1 MQDKERKPNLSMLL
15 AIKGLQPLE
24 ANSYSEVI
32 DEKDGTVFIRRVYF
46 YNDDWCR
53 VFQVKRS
60 DVPESAY
67 VPDRTT
73 PVSLAEINS
82 LIYETYEKTSSK
94 RVYSRTK
101 HKWVNI

>member
-60 DVPESAY
+60 DVPEGSY
-67 VPDRTT
+67 EPDRTT
-73 PVSLAEINS
+73 PVSFAEIS
-82 LIYETYEKTSSK
+82 ELIGQVS
-94 RVYSRTK
+94 
-101 HKWVNI
+101 H